1 MNIPTTLSLALL
13 LTTQT
18 ALAVGPI
25 ATTDTFLRADTDG
38 DGALSARELNMHR
51 SADAPGLQPLMARHF
66 KAMDLNTDGRVDAR
80 ELATWRNLQGVSPAA
95 FEASLEA
102 SPAMVGVDSR

>member
-1 MNIPTTLSLALL
+1 MNITTPLSLAFLP
-13 LTTQT
+13 TTQT

-25 ATTDTFLRADTDG
+25 APTDTFLRADTDG
-38 DGALSARELNMHR
+38 DGALSAREVNMHR

-80 ELATWRNLQGVSPAA
+80 ELATWRRLQGVSPAA
-95 FEASLEA
+95 FETALEA
-102 SPAMVGVDSR
+102 GPATVSADSR